1 MRLFTRYQ
9 NSAGERV
16 RIALH
21 LKGLAYDYVPVGSLG
36 VAWRDIDPQGPM
48 PALEVAASVFAQSAA
63 ILEYLEETQPEP
75 PLLPATPIPRA
86 QARAFGQLI
95 AADLHPLNNNR
106 VRRYLAGPLGLAE
119 PQIAAWYRHWLVE
132 AFTALETTLRRRP
145 HPWPFC
151 LGETPGWADLHL
163 VPQMRDVRR
172 FGCDLAPYPLLAEID
187 ARCLDLEAFRRAAP
201 HAQPDAPNGQGRRSG
216 KAL

>member
-9 NSAGERV
+9 DSAGERV

-36 VAWRDIDPQGPM
+36 ATWRDINPQGLM
-48 PALEVAASVFAQSAA
+48 PALAVEGGLFAQSTA
-63 ILEYLEETQPEP
+63 ILAYLEETHPEP
-75 PLLPATPIPRA
+75 PLLPAAPVLRA
-86 QARAFGQLI
+86 QARSFGQLI

-106 VRRYLAGPLGLAE
+106 VRRYLADQCHLDQ
-119 PQIAAWYRHWLVE
+119 PQIVAWYHHWLAE

-145 HPWPFC
+145 HRWPFC
-151 LGETPGWADLHL
+151 FGETPGWADLHL
-163 VPQMRDVRR
+163 VPQLRNARR

-187 ARCLDLEAFRRAAP
+187 ARCEGLDAFRRAAP
-201 HAQPDAPNGQGRRSG
+201 QAQPDAPRG
-216 KAL
+216 